1 MDKLKIYCMCLDND
15 YLEVVKKLDY
25 IPVGLKNKNFSNEW
39 LRDNTLKNISKKNPY
54 YGEYTF
60 YYWYWKNMLKYKK
73 KNEWIGFCSYRELWA
88 NKKKIKN
95 NHSTKSLIKKIPS
108 EWEGYN
114 AIIGKPLHLKK
125 PKIWKILKYGKIAA
139 FKNFKEIFN
148 SRYSIKFQFDMYHGI
163 GNLDRAIK
171 LLPKKDRYDFNYYV
185 ENNFSFNQGN
195 MFISNSSAV
204 INSYFSDVFE
214 WLKKCEKIF
223 RFNLNGHRK
232 IRMYTY
238 LAERYLPY
246 WFKKYTNY
254 LEWPVVYCDIN
265 KKN

>member
-1 MDKLKIYCMCLDND
+1 M
-15 YLEVVKKLDY
+15 
-25 IPVGLKNKNFSNEW
+25 
-39 LRDNTLKNISKKNPY
+39 
-54 YGEYTF
+54 
-60 YYWYWKNMLKYKK
+60 
-73 KNEWIGFCSYRELWA
+73 IGFCSYRELWG
-88 NKKKIKN
+88 NKIKIID
-95 NHSTKSLIKKIPS
+95 NHSIKSILNKVPK
-108 EWEGYN
+108 EWSSYN

-125 PKIWKILKYGKIAA
+125 PRIWKILKYGKIAA
-139 FKNFKEIFN
+139 LKNIKEIFN

-163 GNLDRAIK
+163 GNLDKAIK
-171 LLPKKDRYDFNYYV
+171 LLPKKDRDDFNYYV
-185 ENNFSFNQGN
+185 KNNFSFNQGN
-195 MFISNSSAV
+195 MFISNSSTV

-246 WFKKYTNY
+246 WFKKYTKY

-265 KKN
+265 KKKQS

>member
-1 MDKLKIYCMCLDND
+1 MNILSITGTGKICL
-15 YLEVVKKLDY
+15 
-25 IPVGLKNKNFSNEW
+25 
-39 LRDNTLKNISKKNPY
+39 NI
-54 YGEYTF
+54 
-60 YYWYWKNMLKYKK
+60 K

-125 PKIWKILKYGKIAA
+125 PRIWKILKYGKIAA

-223 RFNLNGHRK
+223 RFNLSGHRK

>member
-1 MDKLKIYCMCLDND
+1 
-15 YLEVVKKLDY
+15 
-25 IPVGLKNKNFSNEW
+25 
-39 LRDNTLKNISKKNPY
+39 
-54 YGEYTF
+54 
-60 YYWYWKNMLKYKK
+60 MLKYKK

-114 AIIGKPLHLKK
+114 AIIGQPLILKR
-125 PKIWKILKYGKIAA
+125 PKISKILKYGKIAA
-139 FKNFKEIFN
+139 LKNFKEIFN

-223 RFNLNGHRK
+223 RFNLSGHRK